1 MGLEKLRGE
10 IDAIDEK
17 VLELLNARME
27 VVKQIGAQKQ
37 KEGSV
42 IYRPEREREI
52 IERLNALNGGLLN
65 KAAIEAIYLE
75 IFAVSRN
82 LELPERIAYLGPL
95 GSYTHQAAES
105 RFGAMSEYLSMNN
118 ISSVFKTV
126 ESGRAKYGVVPIENN
141 KNGAVGETLDL
152 LGKSS
157 LKIVAELTMPIHHA
171 FATRCDS
178 LKEVKRIYS
187 KDIAFGQCLNFLSE
201 YNLEEVE
208 RIPTD
213 STAKAA
219 QLASNEPNTAAICS
233 HIAAKLYHLPILFEN
248 IEDSSSNKTRFVI
261 ISDFKN
267 ARSGAD
273 KTSILADI
281 SHTNKPGALL
291 GLLKDISGLGLNMTK
306 IESRP
311 KQMINSDF
319 GFQFFIDFEGHIDD
333 ENVRE
338 LLERRERDIKWLGS
352 YVKS

>member
-1 MGLEKLRGE
+1 MDLQKFREE
-10 IDAIDEK
+10 IDSIDDQI
-17 VLELLNARME
+17 LRLLNQRME
-27 VVKQIGAQKQ
+27 VVKLIGRHK
-37 KEGSV
+37 KMEGSV

-52 IERLNALNGGLLN
+52 IARLNSLNQGLLN
-65 KAAIEAIYLE
+65 EAAIEAIYLE

-82 LELPERIAYLGPL
+82 LELPERVAYLGPL

-118 ISSVFKTV
+118 IASVFKTV
-126 ESGRAKYGVVPIENN
+126 ESKRAKYGVVPIENN
-141 KNGAVGETLDL
+141 KNGVVGETLDL

-157 LKIVAELTMPIHHA
+157 LKIVAELTMPIHHT
-171 FATRCDS
+171 FATQCDS
-178 LKEVKRIYS
+178 LKEIRRIYS

-208 RIPTD
+208 RIPVD

-219 QLASNEPNTAAICS
+219 QLAASEPHTAAICS

-248 IEDSSSNKTRFVI
+248 IEDSSHNKTRFVI

-267 ARSGAD
+267 QASGSD
-273 KTSILADI
+273 KTSIFADI
-281 SHTNKPGALL
+281 SHTDKPGALL

-311 KQMINSDF
+311 RIDTAKDF
-319 GFQFFIDFEGHIDD
+319 AFCFFIDFEGHIDD
-333 ENVRE
+333 ENVQE
-338 LLERRERDIKWLGS
+338 LLKRRGDEIKWLGS
-352 YVKS
+352 YVRG